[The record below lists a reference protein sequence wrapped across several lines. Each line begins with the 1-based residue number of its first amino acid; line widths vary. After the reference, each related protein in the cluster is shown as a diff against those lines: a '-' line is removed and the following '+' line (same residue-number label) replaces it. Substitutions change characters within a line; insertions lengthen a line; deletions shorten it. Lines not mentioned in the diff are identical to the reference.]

1 MSMPPL
7 RPLALALVLATM
19 CSACGF
25 QLRGQATQLVNLG
38 GPLQLAG
45 LAIQDPLY
53 TELRQAL
60 RVAGAEAGSEPGGAA
75 VLRISGRQSTRRVL
89 SVDTR
94 NKALE
99 YELEESFLFSVHG
112 ADGSERVPEQRLR
125 ALRVIFNP
133 EDEVLGRNREEDL
146 LRGDMRRD
154 LANRL
159 VERLAAQ
166 L

>member
-1 MSMPPL
+1 M
-7 RPLALALVLATM
+7 RPLSPVALSLILAVM
-19 CSACGF
+19 CSGCGF
-25 QLRGQATQLVNLG
+25 QLRGQATRLVNLG

-60 RVAGAEAGSEPGGAA
+60 NVAGAEVGSDPGGTA
-75 VLRISGRQSTRRVL
+75 VLRISDRQSTRRVL

-99 YELEESFLFSVHG
+99 YELEESFVFSVHG
-112 ADGSERVPEQRLR
+112 ADGSEWVPEQRLR

-159 VERLAAQ
+159 AERLAAQ